1 MEKIKK
7 RWDIVKNWQLVFPI
21 IGFLLTLATGYYFAR
36 KVLHLIDFNNTPW
49 EWPITLLGTCLL
61 TYLLLKFFLWCFQ
74 KLKNKWVT
82 QYRWEMIAIFIVFAI
97 TGSLSA
103 RLAAPLV
110 HLLGLDYETSSGW
123 LYWPVR
129 ILIIFPIYQLL
140 LVAIGWLFGQFQ
152 FFWAFEKRMLKKMR
166 LGFLI
171 P

>member
-1 MEKIKK
+1 
-7 RWDIVKNWQLVFPI
+7 
-21 IGFLLTLATGYYFAR
+21 
-36 KVLHLIDFNNTPW
+36 
-49 EWPITLLGTCLL
+49 
-61 TYLLLKFFLWCFQ
+61 
-74 KLKNKWVT
+74 
-82 QYRWEMIAIFIVFAI
+82 MIAIFIVFAI

>member
-7 RWDIVKNWQLVFPI
+7 RWDIVKNWQLLFPI
-21 IGFLLTLATGYYFAR
+21 LGFLLTLATAYYFAR
-36 KVLHLIDFNNTPW
+36 KLLHLINLNNTPW
-49 EWPITLLGTCLL
+49 EWPISLLATCLL
-61 TYLLLKFFLWCFQ
+61 TYVLLKFFLWCFQ

-82 QYRWEMIAIFIVFAI
+82 RYRWEMIAIFIVFAI